1 MKAKDSLK
9 KLLFSALAVLV
20 MLSMSSTTAM
30 TAPDGD
36 DIRTGSGFEN
46 SVYQQDGNGDLEKF
60 RKELLAHYDSLLAL
74 YPYIENA
81 AAPGLLERINQ
92 SRERVKSLSHEELL
106 QIKPVFD
113 NNPGLLESQAQLLNV
128 FEQADSVQRVQSLA
142 ANSCPATVPDDW
154 CGCPA
159 GAPGGTAA
167 VYIAK
172 GVAQGW
178 EFALVFAP
186 SDLVV
191 VAAGTGGT
199 ISSHPV
205 KIALQ
210 VFYEASE
217 SAALVLEGL
226 EAVNSAC
233 HDAQHEAFLLEHDR
247 LVQWKLDNTVELREV
262 DLTVIEIKEKSEFLI
277 SATEAGIPLEG
288 VEFLSV
294 KYAANNNPGNFIDV
308 TKSASITM
316 VEKGIYLVRLNG
328 RVRSPAPRIYA
339 FEVKHSD
346 TDANGVVVD
355 HFGFILFDRLG
366 PK

>member
-9 KLLFSALAVLV
+9 RLLFSALAVLV

-30 TAPDGD
+30 TAPERDE
-36 DIRTGSGFEN
+36 IQTGSGFEN
-46 SVYQQDGNGDLEKF
+46 SVYQQEGNGDLEKF
-60 RKELLAHYDSLLAL
+60 RQELLAHYDSLLAL

-81 AAPGLLERINQ
+81 AAPGLLDRINQ
-92 SRERVKSLSHEELL
+92 SKERVKSLSHEELL

-159 GAPGGTAA
+159 GAPGGTAG

-178 EFALVFAP
+178 EFALAFVP
-186 SDLVV
+186 SDE
-191 VAAGTGGT
+191 VAAGFT
-199 ISSHPV
+199 IWAHPA
-205 KIALQ
+205 KMALQ
-210 VFYEASE
+210 VFYES
-217 SAALVLEGL
+217 SKVAALTFEGL
-226 EAVNSAC
+226 DAVNSAC
-233 HDAQHEAFLLEHDR
+233 HDGYHEAFLLEHDR

-262 DLTVIEIKEKSEFLI
+262 DLAVIEIKEKTEFLI
-277 SATEAGIPLEG
+277 STAESGVPLEG
-288 VEFLSV
+288 VEFLSI

-328 RVRSPAPRIYA
+328 RLRSPAPRIYA

-346 TDANGVVVD
+346 TDANGVVID